1 MSNAFSVLNLGK
13 YERQH
18 WQTGQFAADGP
29 ESAEQVEARHRAYTR
44 FILELYHAEPLA
56 GYSWLHGKK
65 GERFVHVGGVDG
77 PVTDGDV
84 KKIALEFKKSMGT
97 GANAPKT
104 NGIDVLGWDFAFEIN
119 EITKQQ
125 AESANLQL
133 RFKKI
138 PRDVM
143 DKRAAAQGEIH
154 FFEMAALAVKQKV
167 TKKKVKLELTDWV

>member
-1 MSNAFSVLNLGK
+1 
-13 YERQH
+13 
-18 WQTGQFAADGP
+18 
-29 ESAEQVEARHRAYTR
+29 
-44 FILELYHAEPLA
+44 LELYHAEPLA